1 MAWGIRNDVSTA
13 IGREK
18 SVGNINGN
26 ALFSLGFK
34 AINKK
39 GKVDFFALSAIA
51 LGFSFKGF

>member
-1 MAWGIRNDVSTA
+1 MAWGISNNISTA

-18 SVGNINGN
+18 SVGNIDGN
-26 ALFSLGFK
+26 ALFALCFK

-39 GKVDFFALSAIA
+39 GKVDFFALGAIA

>member
-1 MAWGIRNDVSTA
+1 MAWGIRNDISTA

-18 SVGNINGN
+18 SVSNIDGN
-26 ALFSLGFK
+26 ALFALGFK

-39 GKVDFFALSAIA
+39 GKVDFVALSAIA